1 MDQDNY
7 LRDSARTAAGGYH
20 DDLVTAAQLDFML
33 QSVMTNGVWADR
45 VKRALFYGKSTQED
59 RGWSNTS
66 VTHRPELK
74 DLVHAMLG
82 CITESAEIAEHVRD
96 VLTGAKPLDKV
107 NLVEEFG
114 DVLWYIGM
122 GLRFVDSTFG
132 EAFEKN
138 IAKLRKR
145 FPDKF
150 TEALAV
156 DRDLDGERAVL
167 EGPVEHVGLVQDGPI
182 SIDHLTPDA
191 PAPVPEWDP
200 QP

>member
-1 MDQDNY
+1 MDQEDY

-20 DDLVTAAQLDFML
+20 DDLVTASQLDFML
-33 QSVMTNGVWADR
+33 QSVIANGAWADR
-45 VKRALFYGKSTQED
+45 VKRALFYGKSMPNG
-59 RGWSNTS
+59 RGWSSTS

-96 VLTGAKPLDKV
+96 VLSGVKPLDKV

-114 DVLWYIGM
+114 DVLWYIAM

-132 EAFEKN
+132 EAFAKN

-150 TEALAV
+150 TEEAAV
-156 DRDLDGERAVL
+156 IRDLDGERAVL
-167 EGPVEHVGLVQDGPI
+167 EGRVEHAGLVETPI
-182 SIDHLTPDA
+182 IEEFEGAT
-191 PAPVPEWDP
+191 
-200 QP
+200 